1 LVELTRGL
9 KKFAAGVGQNQRIAV
24 CNGVYDFSNHTAGWL
39 RSAEF
44 FVLLGPGP
52 RALGRFSGDRKRIQG
67 HLMTKKTIAVF
78 FGGRSPEH
86 DVSVVSAL
94 QVMSALDRSL
104 YDVVPVYLATDGRWW
119 TGEAL
124 MQRESYLPSPEVLA
138 TLTQVS
144 LDMSANGRPTLLSPN
159 ASMFNFGKS
168 AKRIEFDAA
177 IPCFHGLVG
186 EDGQIQGMFETARVP
201 YTGMR
206 TLASA
211 VLMDKVATKRI
222 LAGADIPQLPYCE
235 IQRPREGML
244 VTASELAPIVGD
256 LKGPWIIK
264 PSHLGSS
271 IGVAKVSSLEELA
284 DVLPE
289 IFKYDTAAILETFV
303 ANMVEYN
310 VSVSRMS
317 GELTTSAIERPKR
330 TDELLNFKEKYLSG
344 GGGKKTGI
352 KGGAKAPGQ
361 QASEGMLS
369 LTRELNPNIAH
380 LDADIRRWAGLA
392 FDQVG
397 GTGAPRIDFIGNEET
412 GELWLNEVNPC
423 PGSFGYFLWEA
434 APEPLLFSEM
444 LDKLIQEALF
454 QHVRGRL
461 PPDPTPSDARL
472 FSRR

>member
-1 LVELTRGL
+1 
-9 KKFAAGVGQNQRIAV
+9 
-24 CNGVYDFSNHTAGWL
+24 
-39 RSAEF
+39 
-44 FVLLGPGP
+44 
-52 RALGRFSGDRKRIQG
+52 
-67 HLMTKKTIAVF
+67 MTKKTIAVF

-119 TGEAL
+119 TGASL
-124 MQRESYLPSPEVLA
+124 MQRETYLPTPESLA
-138 TLTQVS
+138 ALTQVS
-144 LDMSANGRPTLLSPN
+144 LDMTAHGRPSLLPLNVSTFPF
-159 ASMFNFGKS
+159 ARKPGPV
-168 AKRIEFDAA
+168 EFDVAL
-177 IPCFHGLVG
+177 PCFHGLIG
-186 EDGQIQGMFETARVP
+186 EDGQVQGMFEAARVP

-206 TLASA
+206 TMASA

-222 LAGADIPQLPYCE
+222 LAGADIPQLPYRE

-244 VTASELAPIVGD
+244 ITVAELAPLVGD
-256 LKGPWIIK
+256 LKAPWIIK

-271 IGVAKVSSLEELA
+271 IGVAKVATLDELA
-284 DVLPE
+284 DVLPT
-289 IFKYDTAAILETFV
+289 IFKYDTSAILEPFV
-303 ANMVEYN
+303 DNMVEYN
-310 VSVSRMS
+310 GAVSRMT
-317 GELTTSAIERPKR
+317 GELTTSAIVRPKR

-344 GGGKKTGI
+344 DGGKKTGV

-369 LTRELNPNIAH
+369 LTRELNPNIAA
-380 LDADIRRWAGLA
+380 LDGDIRRWAGLA

-434 APEPLLFSEM
+434 SAEPLLFSEM
-444 LDKLIQEALF
+444 LDKLIEEALF
-454 QHVRGRL
+454 QHVRARL
-461 PPDPTPSDARL
+461 PQDPTPEDARL
-472 FSRR
+472 FARR

>member
-1 LVELTRGL
+1 
-9 KKFAAGVGQNQRIAV
+9 
-24 CNGVYDFSNHTAGWL
+24 
-39 RSAEF
+39 
-44 FVLLGPGP
+44 
-52 RALGRFSGDRKRIQG
+52 
-67 HLMTKKTIAVF
+67 MTKKTIAVF

-119 TGEAL
+119 TGAAL
-124 MQRESYLPSPEVLA
+124 MQRDSYLPSPELLA

-144 LDMSANGRPTLLSPN
+144 LDMTASGRPTLLSPN
-159 ASMFNFGKS
+159 ASLFNFARK
-168 AKRIEFDAA
+168 AARIEFDVA

-186 EDGQIQGMFETARVP
+186 EDGQVQGMFEAARVP

-211 VLMDKVATKRI
+211 VLMDKVATKRM
-222 LAGADIPQLPYCE
+222 LAGADIPQLPYAE

-244 VTASELAPIVGD
+244 IPPGELAPMVGD
-256 LKGPWIIK
+256 IKPPWIIK

-271 IGVAKVSSLEELA
+271 IGVAKVATLEELA
-284 DVLPE
+284 EVLPA
-289 IFKYDTAAILETFV
+289 IFKYDTSAILEPFV
-303 ANMVEYN
+303 DHMIEYN
-310 VSVSRMS
+310 VAVSRMT
-317 GELTTSAIERPKR
+317 GTLVTSAIERPKR

-344 GGGKKTGI
+344 GGKKTGI

-361 QASEGMLS
+361 PASEGMLS
-369 LTRELNPNIAH
+369 LTRELNPNIAP
-380 LDADIRRWAGLA
+380 LEADLRRWAGLA
-392 FDQVG
+392 FDQVA

-434 APEPLLFSEM
+434 ATEPILFLEM
-444 LDKLIQEALF
+444 LDHLVQEALF
-454 QHVRGRL
+454 EHVRARL
-461 PPDPTPSDARL
+461 PQDPTPDDARL

>member
-1 LVELTRGL
+1 
-9 KKFAAGVGQNQRIAV
+9 
-24 CNGVYDFSNHTAGWL
+24 
-39 RSAEF
+39 
-44 FVLLGPGP
+44 
-52 RALGRFSGDRKRIQG
+52 
-67 HLMTKKTIAVF
+67 MTKKTIAVF

-104 YDVVPVYLATDGRWW
+104 YDVVPVYMATDGRWW

-138 TLTQVS
+138 ALVQVS
-144 LDMSANGRPTLLSPN
+144 LDMSANGRPTLISPKTSLFSRAAFSKN
-159 ASMFNFGKS
+159 AG
-168 AKRIEFDAA
+168 RIEFDVA
-177 IPCFHGLVG
+177 IPCFHGLIG
-186 EDGQIQGMFETARVP
+186 EDGQVQGMFETARVP

-211 VLMDKVATKRI
+211 VLMDKVATKRM
-222 LAGADIPQLPYCE
+222 LSGADIPQLDYRE
-235 IQRPREGML
+235 ISRPSEGL
-244 VTASELAPIVGD
+244 LITAGELALIVGD

-271 IGVAKVSSLEELA
+271 IGVAKVGTLDELA

-289 IFKYDTAAILETFV
+289 IFRYDTAAILEPFV
-303 ANMVEYN
+303 QNMVEYN
-310 VSVSRMS
+310 VAVSRMT
-317 GELTTSAIERPKR
+317 GELATSAIERPKR
-330 TDELLNFKEKYLSG
+330 TDELLNFKEKYLSS
-344 GGGKKTGI
+344 GGKKTGGL

-369 LTRELNPNIAH
+369 LTRELNPNIAT
-380 LDADIRRWAGLA
+380 LDGDIRRWAGLA
-392 FDQVG
+392 FDRVG

-434 APEPLLFSEM
+434 AAQPILFSEM
-444 LDKLIQEALF
+444 LDHLISEALY
-454 QHVRGRL
+454 QHARARI
-461 PPDPTPSDARL
+461 PQDPTPKDARL
-472 FSRR
+472 FSR